1 MGAWLDPKKPSDR
14 NRGFAIGL
22 RSMKLKPMASQQ
34 ATTLTAAE
42 KKRLWTIDMIMS
54 DFQHLD
60 PQISFSAYFP
70 FYESTHSGYQKF
82 RLRPSVEGVVVR
94 AFTARR

>member
-1 MGAWLDPKKPSDR
+1 
-14 NRGFAIGL
+14 
-22 RSMKLKPMASQQ
+22 MKLKPMASQQ

-42 KKRLWTIDMIMS
+42 RKKAPIDTIMS

-82 RLRPSVEGVVVR
+82 RLRPSVGVVVR
-94 AFTARR
+94 AFTVRR